1 MENFK
6 NWMTEAANIMFDDSK
21 NDLRSLPKSVRLQ
34 ILIVLSFVWSTV
46 FSLYVFSVTSFI
58 FGRVFYS
65 RYLQYIERAR
75 TELIYEK
82 FGLTLTQLM
91 NELNI
96 MFVVRTCNIKYLKS
110 AVFEDN
116 LSVETTVL
124 KKTNVRLN
132 LLQEVKR
139 DAEILVSA
147 EVELAVVD
155 RSGSIKKLTKDF
167 FAKI

>member
-1 MENFK
+1 MIE
-6 NWMTEAANIMFDDSK
+6 IMSK
-21 NDLRSLPKSVRLQ
+21 SHIYKLKV
-34 ILIVLSFVWSTV
+34 FVEDV
-46 FSLYVFSVTSFI
+46 D

-82 FGLTLTQLM
+82 LGLTLTQLM
-91 NELNI
+91 NKHDI

-110 AVFEDN
+110 AVFENN

-124 KKTNVRLN
+124 KKTKVRLN
-132 LLQEVKR
+132 LLQDVKR

-155 RSGSIKKLTKDF
+155 RSGSIKKFPKDF
-167 FAKI
+167 FEKI

>member
-1 MENFK
+1 MIE
-6 NWMTEAANIMFDDSK
+6 IMSK
-21 NDLRSLPKSVRLQ
+21 SHIYELKV
-34 ILIVLSFVWSTV
+34 
-46 FSLYVFSVTSFI
+46 YVEDVD

-75 TELIYEK
+75 TELIHEK

-91 NELNI
+91 NEHDV
-96 MFVVRTCNIKYLKS
+96 MFVVRECNIKYLKS
-110 AVFEDN
+110 AVFEDK
-116 LSVETTVL
+116 LSVETAVL

-139 DAEILVSA
+139 GGEVLVSA

-155 RSGSIKKLTKDF
+155 RSGSIKKLSKDF
-167 FAKI
+167 FANI

>member
-1 MENFK
+1 M
-6 NWMTEAANIMFDDSK
+6 SK
-21 NDLRSLPKSVRLQ
+21 SHIYKLKV
-34 ILIVLSFVWSTV
+34 FVEDV
-46 FSLYVFSVTSFI
+46 D

-75 TELIYEK
+75 TELIHDK

-91 NELNI
+91 TEHDI
-96 MFVVRTCNIKYLKS
+96 MFVVRECNIKYIKS
-110 AVFEDN
+110 PQFFEDN
-116 LSVETTVL
+116 LSIETTVL

-139 DAEILVSA
+139 SAEVLVSA

-155 RSGSIKKLTKDF
+155 RSGSIKKLNKDF
-167 FAKI
+167 FEKI

>member
-1 MENFK
+1 MIE
-6 NWMTEAANIMFDDSK
+6 IMSK
-21 NDLRSLPKSVRLQ
+21 SHIYKLKV
-34 ILIVLSFVWSTV
+34 FVEDV
-46 FSLYVFSVTSFI
+46 D

-91 NELNI
+91 NEYDI
-96 MFVVRTCNIKYLKS
+96 MFVVRTCNIKYIKS

-155 RSGSIKKLTKDF
+155 RSGSIKKLPKDF

>member
-1 MENFK
+1 MIE
-6 NWMTEAANIMFDDSK
+6 IMSK
-21 NDLRSLPKSVRLQ
+21 SHIYELKV
-34 ILIVLSFVWSTV
+34 FVEDV
-46 FSLYVFSVTSFI
+46 D

-75 TELIYEK
+75 TELIHEK
-82 FGLTLTQLM
+82 FGLTLTELM
-91 NELNI
+91 NEHDI
-96 MFVVRTCNIKYLKS
+96 MFVVRNCNIKYLKS

-116 LSVETTVL
+116 LSVETSVL

-132 LLQEVKR
+132 LLQEVKKGG
-139 DAEILVSA
+139 EVLVSA

-155 RSGSIKKLTKDF
+155 RSGSVKKLSKDF

>member
-1 MENFK
+1 MIK
-6 NWMTEAANIMFDDSK
+6 IMSK
-21 NDLRSLPKSVRLQ
+21 SHIYKLKV
-34 ILIVLSFVWSTV
+34 FVED
-46 FSLYVFSVTSFI
+46 I
-58 FGRVFYS
+58 DFGRVYYS

-75 TELIYEK
+75 TELIHEK

-91 NELNI
+91 NEHDT
-96 MFVVRTCNIKYLKS
+96 MFVVRNCNIKYLKS

-139 DAEILVSA
+139 DGEVLVSA
-147 EVELAVVD
+147 GVELAVVD
-155 RSGSIKKLTKDF
+155 RSGSIKKLSKDF
-167 FAKI
+167 FTKI

>member
-1 MENFK
+1 MIK
-6 NWMTEAANIMFDDSK
+6 IMSK
-21 NDLRSLPKSVRLQ
+21 SHIYKLKV
-34 ILIVLSFVWSTV
+34 FVEDV
-46 FSLYVFSVTSFI
+46 D

-75 TELIYEK
+75 TELIYSRL
-82 FGLTLTQLM
+82 GLTLTQLM
-91 NELNI
+91 NEYDI
-96 MFVVRTCNIKYLKS
+96 MFVVRSCNIKYLKS
-110 AVFEDN
+110 ASFEDN

-139 DAEILVSA
+139 GAETLVYA

-155 RSGSIKKLTKDF
+155 RSGSIKKLSKDF

>member
-1 MENFK
+1 MIE
-6 NWMTEAANIMFDDSK
+6 IMSK
-21 NDLRSLPKSVRLQ
+21 SHIYELKV
-34 ILIVLSFVWSTV
+34 
-46 FSLYVFSVTSFI
+46 YVEDVD

-75 TELIYEK
+75 TELIHEK

-91 NELNI
+91 NEHDI
-96 MFVVRTCNIKYLKS
+96 MFVVRECNIKYLKS

-116 LSVETTVL
+116 LSVETAVL

-139 DAEILVSA
+139 GGEVLVSA

-155 RSGSIKKLTKDF
+155 RSGSIKKLSRDF

>member
-1 MENFK
+1 MIE
-6 NWMTEAANIMFDDSK
+6 IMSK
-21 NDLRSLPKSVRLQ
+21 SHIYKLKV
-34 ILIVLSFVWSTV
+34 FVEDV
-46 FSLYVFSVTSFI
+46 D

-75 TELIYEK
+75 TELIHEK
-82 FGLTLTQLM
+82 FGLTLTQLI
-91 NELNI
+91 NEQDI

-110 AVFEDN
+110 AVFQDN

-132 LLQEVKR
+132 LLQEVR
-139 DAEILVSA
+139 RGTEILVSA

-155 RSGSIKKLTKDF
+155 RSGSIKKLSKDIF
-167 FAKI
+167 VKI

>member
-1 MENFK
+1 MIE
-6 NWMTEAANIMFDDSK
+6 IMSK
-21 NDLRSLPKSVRLQ
+21 SHIYELKV
-34 ILIVLSFVWSTV
+34 
-46 FSLYVFSVTSFI
+46 YVEDVD

-75 TELIYEK
+75 TELIHEK

-91 NELNI
+91 NEHDI
-96 MFVVRTCNIKYLKS
+96 MFVVKNCNIKYIKG

-116 LSVETTVL
+116 LSIETTVL
-124 KKTNVRLN
+124 KKTSVRLN

-139 DAEILVSA
+139 GGEVLVSA

-155 RSGSIKKLTKDF
+155 RSGSIKKLSKDF

>member
-1 MENFK
+1 M
-6 NWMTEAANIMFDDSK
+6 SK
-21 NDLRSLPKSVRLQ
+21 SHIYKLKV
-34 ILIVLSFVWSTV
+34 FVEDV
-46 FSLYVFSVTSFI
+46 D

-75 TELIYEK
+75 TELIYSRL
-82 FGLTLTQLM
+82 GLTLTQLM
-91 NELNI
+91 NEYDI
-96 MFVVRTCNIKYLKS
+96 MFVVRSCNIKYLKS
-110 AVFEDN
+110 AIFEDN

-132 LLQEVKR
+132 LLQEIKR
-139 DAEILVSA
+139 EAETLVFA

-155 RSGSIKKLTKDF
+155 RSGSIKKLPKDL

>member
-1 MENFK
+1 MIK
-6 NWMTEAANIMFDDSK
+6 IMSK
-21 NDLRSLPKSVRLQ
+21 SHIYKLKV
-34 ILIVLSFVWSTV
+34 FVEDV
-46 FSLYVFSVTSFI
+46 D

-75 TELIYEK
+75 TELIHEK

-91 NELNI
+91 NEQDI
-96 MFVVRTCNIKYLKS
+96 MFVVRNCNIKYLKS

-139 DAEILVSA
+139 GTEILVSA

-155 RSGSIKKLTKDF
+155 RSGSIKKLSKDF
-167 FAKI
+167 FEKI

>member
-1 MENFK
+1 MIK
-6 NWMTEAANIMFDDSK
+6 IMSK
-21 NDLRSLPKSVRLQ
+21 SHIYKLKV
-34 ILIVLSFVWSTV
+34 FVEDV
-46 FSLYVFSVTSFI
+46 D

-75 TELIYEK
+75 TELIHER
-82 FGLTLTQLM
+82 FGINLTQLM
-91 NELNI
+91 NDYDT
-96 MFVVRTCNIKYLKS
+96 MFVVRSCNVKYLKS
-110 AVFEDN
+110 ANFEDN
-116 LSVETTVL
+116 LSIETTVL

-139 DAEILVSA
+139 GGEVLVSA

-155 RSGSIKKLTKDF
+155 RSGSIKKLPKDF

>member
-1 MENFK
+1 MLTPLNKINFSHMIK
-6 NWMTEAANIMFDDSK
+6 IMSK
-21 NDLRSLPKSVRLQ
+21 SHIYKLKV
-34 ILIVLSFVWSTV
+34 FVEDV
-46 FSLYVFSVTSFI
+46 D

-75 TELIYEK
+75 TELIHEK

-91 NELNI
+91 DEQDI
-96 MFVVRTCNIKYLKS
+96 MFVVRSCNIKYLKS
-110 AVFEDN
+110 AFFEDN

-139 DAEILVSA
+139 SGEVLISA
-147 EVELAVVD
+147 DVELAVVD
-155 RSGSIKKLTKDF
+155 RSGSIKKLPKDF

>member
-1 MENFK
+1 MI
-6 NWMTEAANIMFDDSK
+6 AIMSK
-21 NDLRSLPKSVRLQ
+21 SHIYKLKV
-34 ILIVLSFVWSTV
+34 FVEDV
-46 FSLYVFSVTSFI
+46 D

-91 NELNI
+91 NEYDI
-96 MFVVRTCNIKYLKS
+96 MFVVRSCNIKYLKS

-132 LLQEVKR
+132 LLQEVKKSGKV
-139 DAEILVSA
+139 LVSA

-155 RSGSIKKLTKDF
+155 RSGAIKKLSKDF
-167 FAKI
+167 FVKI

>member
-1 MENFK
+1 MK
-6 NWMTEAANIMFDDSK
+6 C
-21 NDLRSLPKSVRLQ
+21 ND
-34 ILIVLSFVWSTV
+34 
-46 FSLYVFSVTSFI
+46 FSLKVFVEDVD

-91 NELNI
+91 NEHDI

-116 LSVETTVL
+116 LSVETVVL
-124 KKTNVRLN
+124 KKTNVRLK

-155 RSGSIKKLTKDF
+155 RSGSIKKLTKDL

>member
-1 MENFK
+1 MIK
-6 NWMTEAANIMFDDSK
+6 IMSK
-21 NDLRSLPKSVRLQ
+21 SHIYKLKV
-34 ILIVLSFVWSTV
+34 FVEDV
-46 FSLYVFSVTSFI
+46 D

-82 FGLTLTQLM
+82 LGLTLTQLM
-91 NELNI
+91 NKHDI

-110 AVFEDN
+110 AVFENN

-124 KKTNVRLN
+124 KKTKVRLN
-132 LLQEVKR
+132 LLQDVKR

-155 RSGSIKKLTKDF
+155 RSGSIKKFPKDF
-167 FAKI
+167 FEKI

>member
-1 MENFK
+1 M
-6 NWMTEAANIMFDDSK
+6 SK
-21 NDLRSLPKSVRLQ
+21 SHIYKLKV
-34 ILIVLSFVWSTV
+34 FVEDV
-46 FSLYVFSVTSFI
+46 D

-75 TELIYEK
+75 TELINNK

-91 NELNI
+91 NEHNI
-96 MFVVRTCNIKYLKS
+96 MFVVRGCNIKYLKS
-110 AVFEDN
+110 AVFEDI
-116 LSVETTVL
+116 LSVETTFL

-139 DAEILVSA
+139 GAEILVSA

-155 RSGSIKKLTKDF
+155 RYGSIKKLSEDLF
-167 FAKI
+167 IKI

>member
-1 MENFK
+1 M
-6 NWMTEAANIMFDDSK
+6 SK
-21 NDLRSLPKSVRLQ
+21 SHIYELKV
-34 ILIVLSFVWSTV
+34 
-46 FSLYVFSVTSFI
+46 YVEDVD

-75 TELIYEK
+75 TELIHEK

-91 NELNI
+91 NEHDI
-96 MFVVRTCNIKYLKS
+96 MFVVRECNIKYLKS

-116 LSVETTVL
+116 LSIETAVL

-132 LLQEVKR
+132 LLQEVKKG
-139 DAEILVSA
+139 EEVLVSA

-155 RSGSIKKLTKDF
+155 RSGSIKKLSENL

>member
-1 MENFK
+1 MIK
-6 NWMTEAANIMFDDSK
+6 IMSK
-21 NDLRSLPKSVRLQ
+21 SHIYKLKV
-34 ILIVLSFVWSTV
+34 FVEDV
-46 FSLYVFSVTSFI
+46 D

-82 FGLTLTQLM
+82 LGLTLTQLM
-91 NELNI
+91 NEHDI
-96 MFVVRTCNIKYLKS
+96 MFVVRACTIKYLKS
-110 AVFEDN
+110 AFFEDN

-124 KKTNVRLN
+124 RKTNVRLN
-132 LLQEVKR
+132 LHQEVKR
-139 DAEILVSA
+139 GPETLVSA

-155 RSGSIKKLTKDF
+155 RSGSIKKIPQDF

>member
-1 MENFK
+1 MIG
-6 NWMTEAANIMFDDSK
+6 IMSK
-21 NDLRSLPKSVRLQ
+21 SHIYKLKV
-34 ILIVLSFVWSTV
+34 FVEDV
-46 FSLYVFSVTSFI
+46 D

-75 TELIYEK
+75 TELIHK
-82 FGLTLTQLM
+82 KLGLTLTQLM
-91 NELNI
+91 NEHDI
-96 MFVVRTCNIKYLKS
+96 MFVVRTCKIKYLKS

-116 LSVETTVL
+116 LNVETTVF

-132 LLQEVKR
+132 LLQKVKR
-139 DAEILVSA
+139 GGENLVSA

-155 RSGSIKKLTKDF
+155 RSGSIKKLSKDF

>member
-1 MENFK
+1 M
-6 NWMTEAANIMFDDSK
+6 SK
-21 NDLRSLPKSVRLQ
+21 SHIYELKV
-34 ILIVLSFVWSTV
+34 
-46 FSLYVFSVTSFI
+46 YVEDVD

-75 TELIYEK
+75 TELIHEK

-91 NELNI
+91 NEYDT
-96 MFVVRTCNIKYLKS
+96 MFVVRECNIKYLKS

-116 LSVETTVL
+116 LSVETAVL

-139 DAEILVSA
+139 GGEVLVSA

-155 RSGSIKKLTKDF
+155 RSGSIKKLSKEF

>member
-1 MENFK
+1 MIE
-6 NWMTEAANIMFDDSK
+6 IMSK
-21 NDLRSLPKSVRLQ
+21 SHIYELKV
-34 ILIVLSFVWSTV
+34 FVEDV
-46 FSLYVFSVTSFI
+46 D

-75 TELIYEK
+75 TELIHEK

-91 NELNI
+91 NEHDI
-96 MFVVRTCNIKYLKS
+96 MFVVRKCNIKYRKS

-116 LSVETTVL
+116 LSVETAVL
-124 KKTNVRLN
+124 KKTNVRLS

-139 DAEILVSA
+139 SGEVLVSA

-155 RSGSIKKLTKDF
+155 RSGSIKKLSKDF

>member
-1 MENFK
+1 M
-6 NWMTEAANIMFDDSK
+6 SK
-21 NDLRSLPKSVRLQ
+21 SHIYELKV
-34 ILIVLSFVWSTV
+34 
-46 FSLYVFSVTSFI
+46 YVEDVD

-75 TELIYEK
+75 TEMIYEK
-82 FGLTLTQLM
+82 LGLTLTQLM
-91 NELNI
+91 KEHNI
-96 MFVVRTCNIKYLKS
+96 MFVVRSCNIKYLKS

-116 LSVETTVL
+116 LSVETAVL

-139 DAEILVSA
+139 EAEILVSA
-147 EVELAVVD
+147 EVGLTVVD

-167 FAKI
+167 FEKI